1 MKSSF
6 DNLSIAARLGLGSAL
21 VLLMLVVLTLIGI
34 VRVNSVEKSLATIG
48 DVNSVKQRYAINFRG
63 SVHDRAIA
71 LRDVVL
77 VDDAG
82 LPPVLASISKL
93 DADYQASA
101 GPMDRM
107 FGGPGGG
114 SEQEERAILASIKDI
129 ERRTLPIVAR
139 VIELR
144 GAGDRDA
151 AQALMLGE
159 ARPAF
164 VEWLG
169 RINRFIDLEERLN
182 QSESAYAR
190 EVASGFQRLMLLLC
204 AAAAL
209 IGSGVIILIVKAI
222 SRALGGEPR
231 DANTLARDI
240 AAGNLAVDVVLRPND
255 RDSVLFTMTA
265 MRDSIGNIVRE
276 VRSGTDAIALAAAE
290 IATGNQDLSGRTEQQ
305 SSSLERTASSIG
317 DLTATVR
324 RNAENAKQANQLAI
338 AASDVARQGG
348 QVVGEVVS
356 TMNSINTSARRIVDI
371 ISVIDGIAFQ
381 TNILALN
388 AAVEAA
394 RAGEQGRGFAVVAS
408 EVRSLAQRSANAAKE
423 IKTLISDSVSRV
435 EAGSALVAAA
445 GNTMD
450 DLVQRVNNVTTI
462 MGEIMSSSAEQSTGI
477 EEVNQAVGLMDRA
490 TQQNAALVEQASAA
504 ADSLRDQ
511 AQHLAQLVSVF
522 RLPATLQ
529 AHPAGHRLALPA

>member
-1 MKSSF
+1 MNSRF
-6 DNLSIAARLGLGSAL
+6 DNLSIAARLGLGSSL

-34 VRVNSVEKSLATIG
+34 FRVNAVEKSLTTIG

-77 VDDAG
+77 VEDAG
-82 LPPVLASISKL
+82 LPPVLANIAKL
-93 DADYQASA
+93 DADYQRSA
-101 GPMDRM
+101 GPMNEM
-107 FGGPGGG
+107 FTGQHVA
-114 SEQEERAILASIKDI
+114 SDEERTILASIKDI
-129 ERRTLPIVAR
+129 EKSTLPIVAR
-139 VIELR
+139 VIDLR
-144 GAGDRDA
+144 KAGNRDA

-169 RINRFIDLEERLN
+169 RINRFIDLEEKLN

-190 EVASGFQRLMLLLC
+190 EVASGFQKLMLLLC
-204 AAAAL
+204 GAAAM
-209 IGSGVIILIVKAI
+209 IGAMVIIFIIKTI
-222 SRALGGEPR
+222 SRALGGEPG
-231 DANTLARDI
+231 DANILARDI
-240 AAGNLAVDVVLRPND
+240 AAGNLAVVVPLRQND
-255 RDSVLFTMTA
+255 RNSVLFTMTE
-265 MRDSIGNIVRE
+265 MRDSIANIVRE

-290 IATGNQDLSGRTEQQ
+290 IASGNQDLSGRTEQQ
-305 SSSLERTASSIG
+305 SSSLERTASSIEQ
-317 DLTATVR
+317 LTATVR
-324 RNAENAKQANQLAI
+324 QNAENARQANQLAI
-338 AASDVARQGG
+338 AASEVARKGG

-356 TMNSINTSARRIVDI
+356 TMDSINTSARRIVDI

-408 EVRSLAQRSANAAKE
+408 EVRSLAQRSADAAKE
-423 IKTLISDSVSRV
+423 IKNLISESVSRV
-435 EAGSALVAAA
+435 EVGSALVAAA
-445 GNTMD
+445 GNTMG
-450 DLVQRVNNVTTI
+450 DLVERVNNVTSI
-462 MGEIMSSSAEQSTGI
+462 MGEIMSATSEQSAGI
-477 EEVNQAVGLMDRA
+477 EEVNQAVGLMDQA

-511 AQHLAQLVSVF
+511 AQHLARLVSIF
-522 RLPATLQ
+522 RLPVIQLGYLEPRMAV
-529 AHPAGHRLALPA
+529 LA